1 MMHII
6 AEHLAGYRDAL
17 AVRLRTSADLDLR
30 ALNSFEAQSFEL
42 PGKSFS
48 GVLVKYPPEA

>member
-6 AEHLAGYRDAL
+6 AEHLAGDRDAL